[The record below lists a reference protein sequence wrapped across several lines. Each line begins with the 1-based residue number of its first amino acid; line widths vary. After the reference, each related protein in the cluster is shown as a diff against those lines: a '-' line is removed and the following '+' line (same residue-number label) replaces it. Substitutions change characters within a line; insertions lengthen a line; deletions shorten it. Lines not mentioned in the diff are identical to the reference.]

1 MSSWQRPESRFGPC
15 TIIGMYCLADMR
27 RSRTITCWT
36 ICAIKCAR
44 REQIRIATDGDADRF
59 GIVDGDGTFLR
70 PNYVIAKLFD
80 YLIERRGWKNGM
92 AKSVATTD
100 LINAIAK
107 GRGVKLYE
115 APVVFKYIGELIM
128 PDKIAIGGEE
138 SAGLSIRH
146 YVGEKDG
153 VLAGAS
159 VLRDGGE
166 EGEAAGRA
174 IKGAM

>member
-1 MSSWQRPESRFGPC
+1 MSCWQRPESRFGPC

-115 APVVFKYIGELIM
+115 APWFSNTLVNRLCLTRLRLAERKARGYRF
-128 PDKIAIGGEE
+128 AITWGRKTECWP
-138 SAGLSIRH
+138 GLLCCEMVAR
-146 YVGEKDG
+146 G
-153 VLAGAS
+153 
-159 VLRDGGE
+159 
-166 EGEAAGRA
+166 
-174 IKGAM
+174 